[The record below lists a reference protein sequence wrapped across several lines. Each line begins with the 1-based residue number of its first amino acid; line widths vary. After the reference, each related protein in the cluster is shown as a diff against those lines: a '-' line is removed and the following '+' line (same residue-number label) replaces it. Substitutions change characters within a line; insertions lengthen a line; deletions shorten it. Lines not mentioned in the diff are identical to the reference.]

1 MHESGEDSGELIF
14 AACRLKSM
22 RKTRM
27 PVAPCMERAL
37 GYCGSRRLVIFATTR
52 FGLVHWTDGVDDGL
66 SVVAVW
72 DHFVNHPLIHPHIR
86 GCHFQARAIAPEEL
100 TMFASSTEA
109 LRVEL
114 EELGDGILL
123 DRKKRVVWVGFL
135 AQAFLYLDVAV
146 ASEDLPDDDEE
157 DDDDWVHS
165 CSTLKDCF
173 DCIRSIAADLARFVN
188 IRVPIAQEHGRLCT
202 HSRAHDL
209 QRRR

>member
-14 AACRLKSM
+14 AACRLEPM

-37 GYCGSRRLVIFATTR
+37 GYCGSRRLVIFTRTR

-86 GCHFQARAIAPEEL
+86 GCRFQTRAVAPEEL
-100 TMFASSTEA
+100 TMFASPTEA

-114 EELGDGILL
+114 EELGDAILL

-135 AQAFLYLDVAV
+135 AQAFLYLAVAV
-146 ASEDLPDDDEE
+146 ASEDFPDDDEE
-157 DDDDWVHS
+157 DEDNPQRV
-165 CSTLKDCF
+165 
-173 DCIRSIAADLARFVN
+173 DLALQIQLLEWLDR
-188 IRVPIAQEHGRLCT
+188 RLK
-202 HSRAHDL
+202 RIL
-209 QRRR
+209 QLTDDQWSKLFGH